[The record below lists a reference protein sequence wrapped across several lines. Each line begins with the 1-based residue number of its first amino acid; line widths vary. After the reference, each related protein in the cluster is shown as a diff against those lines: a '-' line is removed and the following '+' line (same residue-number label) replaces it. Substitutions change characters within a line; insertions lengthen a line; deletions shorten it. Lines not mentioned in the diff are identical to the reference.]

1 MIGVLMSEKKE
12 KQDKRPI
19 EMTTDEAID
28 YVFGSEIADKLR
40 DEAGKNDLE
49 EPEPES

>member
-1 MIGVLMSEKKE
+1 MSEKKE

-28 YVFGSEIADKLR
+28 YVFGSEIAERLR
-40 DEAGKNDLE
+40 DEAGKNEPE
-49 EPEPES
+49 EPETES